1 MSEKWN
7 MRGNKASMVCGRIG
21 GCGVVTEKHSMV
33 KHRKGRATALQFFRL
48 AASVA
53 DKTLL

>member
-33 KHRKGRATALQFFRL
+33 KHRKGRDDLSFKQQLYSFF
-48 AASVA
+48 V
-53 DKTLL
+53 LLRV